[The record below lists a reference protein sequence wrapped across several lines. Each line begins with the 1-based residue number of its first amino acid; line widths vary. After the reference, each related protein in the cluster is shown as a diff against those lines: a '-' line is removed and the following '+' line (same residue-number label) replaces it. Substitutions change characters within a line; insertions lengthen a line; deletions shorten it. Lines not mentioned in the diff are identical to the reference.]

1 MHTDKGS
8 TQSECVTEK
17 GAHKISPRQVL
28 AITKKVLFGLLMIF
42 CAFLIVVT
50 GWLAIDKFILKS
62 KVPSFAG
69 YSILVVATGSMEG
82 TIMEGDLILIK
93 DTGDYKIGDI
103 ITFAHEDETI
113 PTTHRIINFS
123 HDGTDMFVTRGDAN
137 NTKDRRNVAHDEIF
151 GEVVLVMHGL
161 GLLVG
166 WLTEGGGFIYLVAA
180 VLILLLGIYLIKDEN
195 NRVIKLEE
203 GADAE
208 KGDGDTAAEAE
219 KASADAK
226 EDEKPAEAPAEDAD
240 NNM

>member
-1 MHTDKGS
+1 MHTDKEN
-8 TQSECVTEK
+8 TQNVREPLK
-17 GAHKISPRQVL
+17 GARKISPRQVF
-28 AITKKVLFGLLMIF
+28 AITKKVLFGLFLVF

-93 DTGDYKIGDI
+93 DTGDYEIGDI
-103 ITFAHEDETI
+103 ITFAYEDETI

-137 NTKDRRNVAHDEIF
+137 NTKDRRNVARDEIF
-151 GEVVLVMHGL
+151 GEVVLTMHGL
-161 GLLVG
+161 GLFVG

-180 VLILLLGIYLIKDEN
+180 ILILILGIYLIKDEN
-195 NRVIKLEE
+195 NRVLQLGKD
-203 GADAE
+203 ADAE
-208 KGDGDTAAEAE
+208 KGEGDAQADTE
-219 KASADAK
+219 KASADVQ
-226 EDEKPAEAPAEDAD
+226 EEDAD
-240 NNM
+240 NT

>member
-1 MHTDKGS
+1 MHTNKENVQNEG
-8 TQSECVTEK
+8 VTEK
-17 GAHKISPRQVL
+17 GALKISPRQVL
-28 AITKKVLFGLLMIF
+28 AITKKVLFGLFMVF

-103 ITFAHEDETI
+103 ITFAHEDESI
-113 PTTHRIINFS
+113 PTTHRIINYS

-137 NTKDRRNVAHDEIF
+137 NTKDRRNVARDDIF
-151 GEVVLVMHGL
+151 GEVVLTMHGL
-161 GLLVG
+161 GLFVG

-180 VLILLLGIYLIKDEN
+180 VLILILGIYLIKDEN
-195 NRVIKLEE
+195 NRVLQLKKDTDAKNGE
-203 GADAE
+203 GN
-208 KGDGDTAAEAE
+208 TAADTE
-219 KASADAK
+219 KASADTQG
-226 EDEKPAEAPAEDAD
+226 EEKNAEDAD
-240 NNM
+240 HT